1 MDSSIEPEEQPGT
14 ESRVTADSDKWE
26 PNIKAALEA
35 IEEGRMSY
43 RQARDAYGISVT
55 TLTRR
60 RNGAKPRHEVQLLSR
75 KMTPA
80 MEDSVVH
87 WTLWER
93 RNNRP
98 PTQAQVRQYAQHVC
112 DVSGLSTKIGKNWLD
127 RFIPRHPEL
136 LESGPSGSK
145 WQRGQRRPNKPRREA
160 SAEDSGEAA
169 EVQTPLSREENVSAS
184 QVTP

>member
-1 MDSSIEPEEQPGT
+1 MEPVEQPRT
-14 ESRVTADSDKWE
+14 ETRITADSDSWE
-26 PNIKAALEA
+26 SNIKAALEA

-43 RQARDAYGISVT
+43 RQAHEAYGISVT

-60 RNGAKPRHEVQLLSR
+60 KNGAKPRRQVQMLSR

-80 MEDSVVH
+80 MEDSIVH
-87 WTLWER
+87 WILWER

-98 PTQAQVRQYAQHVC
+98 PTQEQVRQYAQHVC

-136 LESGPSGSK
+136 QEPGSK
-145 WQRGQRRPNKPRREA
+145 WKRGQRRPNKPRGEA
-160 SAEDSGEAA
+160 PAEDGGEAA
-169 EVQTPLSREENVSAS
+169 DVHTPLSGEEN
-184 QVTP
+184 TPES